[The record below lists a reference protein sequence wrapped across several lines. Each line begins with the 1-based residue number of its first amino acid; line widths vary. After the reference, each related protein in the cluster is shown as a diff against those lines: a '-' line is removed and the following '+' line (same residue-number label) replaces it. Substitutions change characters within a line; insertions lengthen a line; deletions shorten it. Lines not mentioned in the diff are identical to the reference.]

1 MILTFGR
8 NMIRPD
14 LTFKGGRDW
23 TPGGGREYVRSLE
36 GPGACVAG

>member
-14 LTFKGGRDW
+14 LTFKGGPVSRR
-23 TPGGGREYVRSLE
+23 GGVLSAVR
-36 GPGACVAG
+36 GMG

>member
-14 LTFKGGRDW
+14 LTFKGGPVSR
-23 TPGGGREYVRSLE
+23 PGGVLSEVG
-36 GPGACVAG
+36 GMAFVAG